1 MEIKNENGKLKTLE
15 ELYEEAIEMII
26 DVLEDFSEEEQL
38 DIGNAYREMQNYSK
52 LYTNDDTTIN
62 EELEGVDPWELLRLG
77 EDWDSSDGYFTWD
90 GYDLYTTDDIWED
103 ADPDDIARALLE
115 GDMNARYRELV
126 WALDEYDEAKEEIE
140 NYNPYRAMCEEVV
153 ARFVNCEAD
162 VTDLLQTL
170 DKLAK
175 TDEAWK
181 EG

>member
-1 MEIKNENGKLKTLE
+1 LE
-15 ELYEEAIEMII
+15 ELYEEAIEMIV

-38 DIGNAYREMQNYSK
+38 NIGNAYREMQNYSE
-52 LYTNDDTTIN
+52 LHTNDDTTIN
-62 EELEGVDPWELLRLG
+62 EELEGTDPWELLQLG

-90 GYDLYTTDDIWED
+90 GYDLHTTDDIWED
-103 ADPDDIARALLE
+103 ADPEDIARAILE
-115 GDMNARYRELV
+115 GDMNAKCRELI

-153 ARFVNCEAD
+153 AKYVNCEAD

-175 TDEAWK
+175 SDDAW
-181 EG
+181 EEN